1 MKVIFNK
8 DLDSEVIYDKVFK
21 SFNEDYLKTFNGSYE
36 STLSLQKNNTQSQ
49 GLIDLC
55 SEILDLDYEIISV
68 SIFDKEDILLYY
80 TNELTNIKRVSVM
93 YNEEDNNGEGLL
105 QGILE
110 LNKK

>member
-36 STLSLQKNNTQSQ
+36 STLSLQKNSFYSQ

-55 SEILDLDYEIISV
+55 SEILDPNYEIISV

-80 TNELTNIKRVSVM
+80 TNELINIKRVSVM